1 MQNFSGIGRLL
12 IALWIAKG
20 LTQRELAERLEV
32 SETQVSRDERN
43 EYHGVTRAKAFLNL
57 SRM

>member
-1 MQNFSGIGRLL
+1 ML

-32 SETQVSRDERN
+32 SEMQVSRDERN
-43 EYHGVTRAKAFLNL
+43 EYYGVTRAKAFLNL
-57 SRM
+57 SRL